1 MKSNYAITMAHYNQW
16 MNKQLYTVSAT
27 LTEDALTDNCGLFFK
42 SVYSTLNHLLVCDCL
57 WLARFTRQPS
67 PIKSIKQDLFSDFNK
82 MTLAREETDRKIL
95 HWANGLVLPQADEL
109 LDYVSLTG
117 EMREVNFM
125 QAIMHFFNHQTHH
138 RGQVTAAL
146 SQKGVV
152 FGITDLIFMPSE
164 I

>member
-1 MKSNYAITMAHYNQW
+1 
-16 MNKQLYTVSAT
+16 
-27 LTEDALTDNCGLFFK
+27 
-42 SVYSTLNHLLVCDCL
+42 
-57 WLARFTRQPS
+57 
-67 PIKSIKQDLFSDFNK
+67 

-152 FGITDLIFMPSE
+152 FGVTDLIFMPSE